1 MLMLMLKPYQ
11 RASFSLLLV
20 LGLLLAFLPLLAQA
34 QTGPATP
41 PLTPIPFVHRVQEG
55 ENLTFIATTYGLTL
69 EELLTV
75 NGLSEDALL
84 SVGQPLVIP
93 GREGTPVA
101 TTYAARAGDSLAG
114 VAASFNTSL
123 TAVAEANRLIN
134 PYQTL
139 RLGQIIS
146 VTSRTGSGAPQT
158 LTGTPHIV
166 APGETALMVAA
177 RYGLMVDELLA
188 ANGLE
193 TAVVF
198 PGQRLRIPSDQPY
211 RLLPGSWV
219 DVRIRPLPIRQGS
232 TLSIYVENLLDG
244 LPGGKLAGQSLRF
257 APFNNGYVALIG
269 LDAFTEA
276 GLYEL
281 ELSGSGS
288 QPWFP
293 LYQSLEVESA
303 NYGVQY
309 ITIPDEL
316 SDLLEPEVRQTED
329 VFLDSIYTRF
339 TPEPL
344 WEGLFQVPVTTTI
357 ITAPYGDG
365 RSYNNGPVEIFHT
378 GVDFAG
384 GIGTPILAPAPGVV
398 LYSGDLRLRG
408 LSVVLDHGL
417 GVMTAYF
424 HLSEIFVSEGEM
436 VSGGQAIGAGGN
448 TGLSSGPHLHWDV
461 RIHGVAVDGMQWTAT
476 PFP

>member
-1 MLMLMLKPYQ
+1 MISPRYFYAL
-11 RASFSLLLV
+11 SSLLLA
-20 LGLLLAFLPLLAQA
+20 LALLAFTLQAQA
-34 QTGPATP
+34 EPNSP
-41 PLTPIPFVHRVQEG
+41 PLEPIPFVHRVQEG
-55 ENLTFIATTYGLTL
+55 ENFTFIATAYGLTL
-69 EELLTV
+69 EELLAA
-75 NGLSEDALL
+75 NGLDENALL
-84 SVGQPLVIP
+84 AIGQPLIIP
-93 GREGTPVA
+93 GREGTPVV
-101 TTYAARAGDSLAG
+101 TTYAVRAGDNLAG
-114 VAASFNTSL
+114 VAANFNTTL

-139 RLGQIIS
+139 RLGQVVT
-146 VTSRTGSGAPQT
+146 VTSRTGSGNPRT
-158 LTGTPHIV
+158 LTGTPHVV
-166 APGETALMVAA
+166 ATGETALMIAA

-219 DVRIRPLPIRQGS
+219 DVRLRPAPIRQGN

-244 LPGGKLAGQSLRF
+244 LPNGKLAGRTLHF
-257 APFNNGYVALIG
+257 APFNNGFVALVG

-276 GLYEL
+276 GTYEL

-288 QPWFP
+288 QPWLP
-293 LYQSLEVESA
+293 LYQTLEIESA
-303 NYGVQY
+303 NYGAQY
-309 ITIPDEL
+309 ITIPEEL
-316 SDLLEPEVRQTED
+316 SALLDPAIRQNED
-329 VFLDSIYTRF
+329 IFLDTIYTRF
-339 TPEPL
+339 SPTPL

-365 RSYNNGPVEIFHT
+365 RSYNDGPIDIFHT

-384 GIGTPILAPAPGVV
+384 SIGTPILAPAPGIVRFAD
-398 LYSGDLRLRG
+398 DLELRG

-424 HLSEIFVSEGEM
+424 HLSEIFVSEGET
-436 VSGGQAIGAGGN
+436 VETGQPIGAGGN
-448 TGLSSGPHLHWDV
+448 TGLSNGPHLHWDL
-461 RIHGVAVDGMQWTAT
+461 RIHGVAVDGMQWTT
-476 PFP
+476 TSFP